1 MIDLL
6 VISTPTSVSSTT
18 SLSSSLRD
26 SETRLL
32 VSIIGICYPAS
43 PSAANTFLTIS
54 VYRVH
59 NSHDEENPKGTSQG
73 NFAEVARGGTQSF
86 FYLIYY
92 IRKERE
98 RWTLFPR
105 SPNSKSTTS
114 TSRTRSSARCS
125 RKSVSRSSSPARERD
140 SPRNEDVP
148 HRHRQD
154 AYMPR
159 QCDCVDENA
168 NIHSFFLKE
177 EGSGAGRQ
185 VLVRALNYRSFL
197 LK

>member
-32 VSIIGICYPAS
+32 VSIRGSCYPAS
-43 PSAANTFLTIS
+43 PSLTIILLTLS

-125 RKSVSRSSSPARERD
+125 RKSVSRSSSPARRENDQPPITRSYDQTAFFYCFD
-140 SPRNEDVP
+140 SCWRKFREPLRGPYFLCFHKRFFRFINE
-148 HRHRQD
+148 
-154 AYMPR
+154 AT
-159 QCDCVDENA
+159 
-168 NIHSFFLKE
+168 
-177 EGSGAGRQ
+177 
-185 VLVRALNYRSFL
+185 L
-197 LK
+197 LL

>member
-18 SLSSSLRD
+18 LLSSSLRD

-32 VSIIGICYPAS
+32 VSIRGSSYPVS
-43 PSAANTFLTIS
+43 PSVAITLLTLF

-73 NFAEVARGGTQSF
+73 NFAEVARGGKQSF

-105 SPNSKSTTS
+105 SPNSKSITS
-114 TSRTRSSARCS
+114 TSRTRSSARWS
-125 RKSVSRSSSPARERD
+125 RRLVSRSSSQARERD
-140 SPRNEDVP
+140 SPRNEEHRFPDVHMSSP
-148 HRHRQD
+148 QV
-154 AYMPR
+154 
-159 QCDCVDENA
+159 CDNA
-168 NIHSFFLKE
+168 EARVPPFTLSFSKKKGVEQRGNFLCE
-177 EGSGAGRQ
+177 P
-185 VLVRALNYRSFL
+185 
-197 LK
+197 

>member
-73 NFAEVARGGTQSF
+73 NFAEVARGGRQSF

-105 SPNSKSTTS
+105 SPSSKSTTS
-114 TSRTRSSARCS
+114 TSRIRQSARWS

-140 SPRNEDVP
+140 SPRNEEHHCPHVP
-148 HRHRQD
+148 MSSHQL
-154 AYMPR
+154 
-159 QCDCVDENA
+159 CDHEEARVPPFTL
-168 NIHSFFLKE
+168 SFSKKKGVEQGGNFLCE
-177 EGSGAGRQ
+177 P
-185 VLVRALNYRSFL
+185 
-197 LK
+197 